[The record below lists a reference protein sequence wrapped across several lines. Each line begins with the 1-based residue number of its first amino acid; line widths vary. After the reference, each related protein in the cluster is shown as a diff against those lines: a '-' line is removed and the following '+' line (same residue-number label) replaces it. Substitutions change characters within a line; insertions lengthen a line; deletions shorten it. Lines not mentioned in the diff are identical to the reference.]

1 MLKQN
6 QDLQGNEIKV
16 NDGNTWINICP
27 TNAKIVIEGPATET
41 GVDTTNNV

>member
-6 QDLQGNEIKV
+6 IKICKV

-27 TNAKIVIEGPATET
+27 TNAKIIIEGPATET